1 MSCFSLLLILFPIAF
16 SSLFQYLW
24 FVDMDFGILQSQMIL
39 LSLPLISQLSSLLH
53 WHFILL
59 YLDFGLSYPIPL
71 AQILMH
77 WHWDWMDLNLTSL
90 ILQSQFNQPL
100 LLSFNRLSKVV
111 KVTCFFI
118 SFLYLNQSFL
128 NLCLIPFIPLL
139 SFIVFDQ
146 ELKAF

>member
-77 WHWDWMDLNLTSL
+77 LH
-90 ILQSQFNQPL
+90 
-100 LLSFNRLSKVV
+100 
-111 KVTCFFI
+111 
-118 SFLYLNQSFL
+118 
-128 NLCLIPFIPLL
+128 
-139 SFIVFDQ
+139 
-146 ELKAF
+146 